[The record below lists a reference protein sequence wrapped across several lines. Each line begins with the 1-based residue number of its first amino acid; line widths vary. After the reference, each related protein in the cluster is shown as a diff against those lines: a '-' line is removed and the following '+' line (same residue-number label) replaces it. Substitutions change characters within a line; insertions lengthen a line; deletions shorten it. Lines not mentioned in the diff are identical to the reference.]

1 MMRIGP
7 PTRRPRRELRS
18 ARRLVAR
25 PGPAAAH
32 GHRSL
37 SIRTLRRPP
46 HRRRCIAVRGR
57 ARRLVVRP
65 GPAAAHGH
73 RSLALR
79 ALRCPPHRR
88 RLVCGV
94 TGGAANVPGAF
105 GSGCPCP
112 PVPPV
117 PSMPVGQVV
126 DVWFGAS
133 SRCQAL
139 PPPTGS
145 AARPRW
151 CSGRRRVR
159 PPARL
164 GDLTSFGA
172 APRSPARPSGP
183 SGALHTC
190 GVVVNDADRCVVSD
204 VRPGPA
210 AAHGRFGNPRRPCCC
225 LHIGCVGDGCAQSAD
240 HFGEIE

>member
-133 SRCQAL
+133 SRCL
-139 PPPTGS
+139 
-145 AARPRW
+145 ARPCRRPQEAQLGPAGVPGAGG
-151 CSGRRRVR
+151 SGRPRGW
-159 PPARL
+159 A
-164 GDLTSFGA
+164 TSLRS
-172 APRSPARPSGP
+172 APRLEA
-183 SGALHTC
+183 
-190 GVVVNDADRCVVSD
+190 
-204 VRPGPA
+204 RPGP
-210 AAHGRFGNPRRPCCC
+210 PVPPVPSTP
-225 LHIGCVGDGCAQSAD
+225 VGLW
-240 HFGEIE
+240 